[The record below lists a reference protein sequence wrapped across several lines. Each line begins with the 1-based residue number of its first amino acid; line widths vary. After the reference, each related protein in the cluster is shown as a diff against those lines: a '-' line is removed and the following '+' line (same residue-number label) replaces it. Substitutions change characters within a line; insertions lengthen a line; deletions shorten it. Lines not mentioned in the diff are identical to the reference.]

1 MKVLLAFFAMV
12 AVSAVEQRE
21 GIPDHFATV
30 NDDALMR
37 LLITKNFAKEKE
49 DNIDQKCG
57 CDCTCCQKRNSQYW
71 INREGALKTAR
82 EYVGSHLRLKGDKLE
97 EFLQVNFADKW
108 LQFDVL
114 NRGEIEI
121 E

>member
-1 MKVLLAFFAMV
+1 MKVLIAIVGLL
-12 AVSAVEQRE
+12 SASCIDQQER

-57 CDCTCCQKRNSQYW
+57 CDCTCC
-71 INREGALKTAR
+71 
-82 EYVGSHLRLKGDKLE
+82 
-97 EFLQVNFADKW
+97 
-108 LQFDVL
+108 
-114 NRGEIEI
+114 
-121 E
+121 